1 MDKHSIDH
9 ISFKRIRPRVRFVSS
24 LTSDQFLQTIKE
36 HLSKPEVECQGE
48 AISGFV
54 TIYPLKEEQHYWSPQ
69 LTLTIEEME
78 SGSLVRG
85 LYGPKPSVWT
95 MFMFFYSF
103 IAFLTMIA
111 VLISLSYWS
120 LGQESLIFWSVPAL
134 ILLFLSLYLV
144 AYLGQKFGHK
154 QMVYVHKFL
163 EDCVGERI
171 ETI

>member
-1 MDKHSIDH
+1 MNDNSIDH
-9 ISFKRIRPRVRFVSS
+9 IKFSRIRPRIRFESR
-24 LTSDQFLQTIKE
+24 LTSSQLVGVIKDHLQ
-36 HLSKPEVECQGE
+36 KPEVNCDGV
-48 AISGFV
+48 AIPGFV
-54 TIYPLKEEQHYWSPQ
+54 TIYPLEKDQHYWSPQ
-69 LTLTIEEME
+69 LTLTIEDIET
-78 SGSLVRG
+78 GSLVRG

-103 IAFLTMIA
+103 IGFITMIA
-111 VLISLSYWS
+111 LMISLSYWS

-154 QMVYVHKFL
+154 QMIYVHKFL
-163 EDCVGERI
+163 EDCIGERI